1 MQSLS
6 SEDLVIYN
14 RILDIVVEVSNH
26 DRNLLRMN
34 SNIDDLGI
42 VGINADEL
50 IEKVALEFDADFTAF
65 QFERYCAPE
74 SIVDFNAGRRSP
86 LLIEDLFNAAK
97 NKVWTDPPECE
108 KEQKSTPERVEE
120 WLKLGLGVG
129 TVYGLLRVFKILH

>member
-26 DRNLLRMN
+26 DRNILHMN

-42 VGINADEL
+42 IGMDADEL
-50 IEKVALEFDADFTAF
+50 IEKVVSEFDADFSAF

-74 SIVDFNAGRRSP
+74 SIVDFTAATRSP

-97 NKVWTDPPECE
+97 NKLWTDPPER
-108 KEQKSTPERVEE
+108 EQKKKATPERVED
-120 WLKLGLGVG
+120 WLKFGLGVSAA
-129 TVYGLLRVFKILH
+129 YGLLRLLKILH